1 MLISFT
7 PWLDGGII
15 FSSGEIVGRC
25 LMPIISGMLG
35 P

>member
-7 PWLDGGII
+7 PWLVGGII
-15 FSSGEIVGRC
+15 FSSSLRPGRW